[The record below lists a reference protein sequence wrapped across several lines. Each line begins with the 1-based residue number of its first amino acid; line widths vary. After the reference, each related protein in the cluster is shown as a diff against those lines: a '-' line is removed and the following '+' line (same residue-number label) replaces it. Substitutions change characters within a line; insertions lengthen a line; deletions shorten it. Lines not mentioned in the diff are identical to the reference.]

1 MVDRGVMVV
10 RRSVTHLLIHKLHLE
25 ACYMMSPA
33 LRNHLPE
40 FPYQL
45 STKKLNLLC
54 DFGFSWST
62 VCLPSWDYTG
72 QSHLRVGWWYL
83 LCALAALHA
92 FSSQPLHCCTVY
104 VYTSPLPE
112 VAQSCPTLCGP
123 MDCSPPGSSIHGFL
137 HGKSTGVGCHFLLQG
152 IFPTQGSNPSLPHCR
167 QTLYRLSHQGS
178 NLKCYKT
185 VKSGQT
191 RGGWDA

>member
-1 MVDRGVMVV
+1 MTREPGRAPPRHAHGDLT
-10 RRSVTHLLIHKLHLE
+10 SLAPHEHKLHLE

-62 VCLPSWDYTG
+62 LCLPSWDYTG

-104 VYTSPLPE
+104 VYTSPLPTHYE
-112 VAQSCPTLCGP
+112 LLEDLDSHLFSSF
-123 MDCSPPGSSIHGFL
+123 CSL
-137 HGKSTGVGCHFLLQG
+137 D
-152 IFPTQGSNPSLPHCR
+152 PSLFI
-167 QTLYRLSHQGS
+167 LSLS
-178 NLKCYKT
+178 FPPSASLKP
-185 VKSGQT
+185 
-191 RGGWDA
+191 

>member
-1 MVDRGVMVV
+1 MARKGTGGVMVDRGVMVV

-72 QSHLRVGWWYL
+72 RSHLRVGWWYL

-104 VYTSPLPE
+104 VYTSPLPTHYELLEDLDSHLFSSFCSLE
-112 VAQSCPTLCGP
+112 VAGP
-123 MDCSPPGSSIHGFL
+123 P
-137 HGKSTGVGCHFLLQG
+137 
-152 IFPTQGSNPSLPHCR
+152 
-167 QTLYRLSHQGS
+167 
-178 NLKCYKT
+178 
-185 VKSGQT
+185 
-191 RGGWDA
+191 